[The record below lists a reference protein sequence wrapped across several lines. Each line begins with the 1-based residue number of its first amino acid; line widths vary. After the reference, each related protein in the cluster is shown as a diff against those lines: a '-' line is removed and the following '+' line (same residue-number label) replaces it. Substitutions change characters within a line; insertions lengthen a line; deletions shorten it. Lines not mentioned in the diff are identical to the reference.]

1 MDIEKMI
8 KNGDIPE
15 TDDNMFTLIDAIAL
29 DDIENMQREVRKRD
43 KEAIDKILADNGIIK
58 IGD

>member
-15 TDDNMFTLIDAIAL
+15 TDDDMLALIDELAL
-29 DDIENMQREVRKRD
+29 EDIENMKREVRERAK
-43 KEAIDKILADNGIIK
+43 KAIDRMFDFNGIIK